1 MNNVVLTRSLAERL
15 FENPDPTGSFLSVF
29 INGKYRDLIV
39 SGIIK
44 DFPQNSSIKGDL
56 LINIRNVFGK
66 DIFDWKGS
74 QRLAVFIQLSDKKH
88 AEKLE
93 TAIPSWIK
101 KYKDPENFKFSLQ
114 PLTGYHLKAVTSSVM
129 VGESTPSISYIF
141 TGIAFFVLI
150 IASFNFTNLAIGRS
164 TTRTKE
170 IGVRKVL
177 GAEKKQLINQFLFES
192 VLQSFIALA
201 AALLVSIFFLPVFNS
216 LSEKS
221 LSIYSLLNIKS
232 IVTILTITILTGVLA
247 GIYPSIVLS
256 RFQSNELFRKKYNLS
271 RKNIPT
277 KSLILLQFSI
287 SIFLIITTI
296 FLNNQYKFMLK
307 KDMGYSTDNV
317 LMIPVP
323 NAPELPNKGKALLTN
338 LKTNL
343 KRHKN
348 IVSVSG
354 TEYDLTSY
362 YPGILVNSYERVIM
376 FFNTVDSEYL
386 KTLDVKLLD
395 GRNFSYENPADLR
408 ESVIVN
414 ETFVKELDIK
424 NPLGKKFSEFIK
436 ENEKDSEL
444 LKDGF
449 NKNHRIIGVVK
460 DFHVSSLH
468 DPIRPTFLTFS
479 GEQYY
484 RYILIKIHPENIQST
499 IGIIKKEFNNTAP
512 FVPFIYTFLDEALS
526 EKYNSEKRWSSI
538 VNYSSLFAILI
549 ACSGL
554 FGLTLLTI
562 SRRLKELSIRKVLGA
577 STTGLVRLIQRDFI
591 TLVAI
596 ANIIGWPAAYFAVD
610 KIFRNFSFKIPI
622 GPLPFIIAGFAVT
635 LIAFITIGVI
645 SIRAASVNPVE
656 NLRYE

>member
-1 MNNVVLTRSLAERL
+1 MRKLLGLRSTITLATVAVFL
-15 FENPDPTGSFLSVF
+15 ANPALSVF
-29 INGKYRDLIV
+29 SASREMLNRGTTPFSSPPLLELELIG
-39 SGIIK
+39 SNS
-44 DFPQNSSIKGDL
+44 DFLTKLTIS
-56 LINIRNVFGK
+56 R
-66 DIFDWKGS
+66 
-74 QRLAVFIQLSDKKH
+74 RLA
-88 AEKLE
+88 
-93 TAIPSWIK
+93 
-101 KYKDPENFKFSLQ
+101 
-114 PLTGYHLKAVTSSVM
+114 SV
-129 VGESTPSISYIF
+129 
-141 TGIAFFVLI
+141 
-150 IASFNFTNLAIGRS
+150 
-164 TTRTKE
+164 
-170 IGVRKVL
+170 
-177 GAEKKQLINQFLFES
+177 
-192 VLQSFIALA
+192 
-201 AALLVSIFFLPVFNS
+201 
-216 LSEKS
+216 
-221 LSIYSLLNIKS
+221 IY
-232 IVTILTITILTGVLA
+232 
-247 GIYPSIVLS
+247 
-256 RFQSNELFRKKYNLS
+256 
-271 RKNIPT
+271 
-277 KSLILLQFSI
+277 
-287 SIFLIITTI
+287 
-296 FLNNQYKFMLK
+296 
-307 KDMGYSTDNV
+307 
-317 LMIPVP
+317 
-323 NAPELPNKGKALLTN
+323 
-338 LKTNL
+338 
-343 KRHKN
+343 
-348 IVSVSG
+348 
-354 TEYDLTSY
+354 
-362 YPGILVNSYERVIM
+362 
-376 FFNTVDSEYL
+376 NTVDSEYL

-526 EKYNSEKRWSSI
+526 EKYNREKRWSSI

-562 SRRLKELSIRKVLGA
+562 SKRLKELSIRKVLGA